1 MSLAALTAYG
11 IISTADDPKPPFRKP
26 EICLKSSDDGHGA
39 RNGWFSVRNAYYLE
53 RIARAG
59 FVSIHTVGANTFVVP
74 PGVKQ
79 RFLGTRLLAIA
90 LTGIPIP

>member
-1 MSLAALTAYG
+1 M
-11 IISTADDPKPPFRKP
+11 
-26 EICLKSSDDGHGA
+26 
-39 RNGWFSVRNAYYLE
+39 RNAYYLE